1 MMPFPARSTT
11 VRVLLILSAMM
22 ATLLI
27 AWTALQLS
35 GPQLEWIKEARGSTP
50 YLAYWRALLYTLIFA
65 GWTAALRLRPTSE
78 DQQRLLR
85 LGLIG
90 FGSIVLVEL
99 SRV

>member
-1 MMPFPARSTT
+1 MMPFSVKSTV
-11 VRVLLILSAMM
+11 VRVLLILGAMIV
-22 ATLLI
+22 TLLI
-27 AWTALQLS
+27 ALMAIQLNGS
-35 GPQLEWIKEARGSTP
+35 QLGWFEETRSDPRFFACVRS
-50 YLAYWRALLYTLIFA
+50 LLYSLIFA
-65 GWTAALRLRPTSE
+65 GWTTALRLRHLPE

>member
-1 MMPFPARSTT
+1 MMPFSVRSS
-11 VRVLLILSAMM
+11 VIRGLLILCVVMVM
-22 ATLLI
+22 LVI
-27 AWTALQLS
+27 ASMALQLS
-35 GPQLEWIKEARGSTP
+35 GPQLEWINEARGSTP

-65 GWTAALRLRPTSE
+65 GWTAALRLRPHPE

>member
-1 MMPFPARSTT
+1 MMPFSVKSTV
-11 VRVLLILSAMM
+11 VRVLLILGAMIV
-22 ATLLI
+22 TLLI
-27 AWTALQLS
+27 ASMAMQLNGFPLGWFEETRS
-35 GPQLEWIKEARGSTP
+35 DTRFFAFVRS
-50 YLAYWRALLYTLIFA
+50 LLYSLIFA
-65 GWTAALRLRPTSE
+65 GWTTALRLRQLPE

>member
-1 MMPFPARSTT
+1 MMPFSVMSSV
-11 VRVLLILSAMM
+11 VRGLLILGVVMVM
-22 ATLLI
+22 LLI
-27 AWTALQLS
+27 ASMALQLS
-35 GPQLEWIKEARGSTP
+35 GPQLEWIKEAGGGTP
-50 YLAYWRALLYTLIFA
+50 YLASWRALLYTLIFA

-90 FGSIVLVEL
+90 FSSIILVEL

>member
-1 MMPFPARSTT
+1 MMPFSVMSSVIRG
-11 VRVLLILSAMM
+11 LLILGVVMVM
-22 ATLLI
+22 LLI
-27 AWTALQLS
+27 ASMALQLS

-50 YLAYWRALLYTLIFA
+50 YLAYWRALLYSLIFA
-65 GWTAALRLRPTSE
+65 GWTATLRLRPHLE

>member
-1 MMPFPARSTT
+1 MMPSPARSTA
-11 VRVLLILSAMM
+11 VRVLMILGAMM

-35 GPQLEWIKEARGSTP
+35 APQLDWFEEARRHTS
-50 YLAYWRALLYTLIFA
+50 YFACWRALLYVLIFA
-65 GWTAALRLRPTSE
+65 GWTTPLRLRPLPE
-78 DQQRLLR
+78 DQQRLIR
-85 LGLIG
+85 LGLVG